1 MDGLFG
7 ADFEIDITKT
17 KAEAKKLAKK
27 LEQEKQI
34 EENTSKYLKSK
45 SLSIQERLD
54 IIKDKVLKVLGKQ
67 VENTICIRTLD
78 DFKNYIDK
86 ALMAGII
93 AVDTETNNTTDPLNC
108 EMMGLCL
115 YVPGEKQAYIPINH
129 IDLNTKQLL
138 PNQLTYIDCKN
149 QLQRV
154 LDNKVYIL
162 MHNGK
167 FDYEVI
173 KKTCNIEI
181 PPDWD
186 TLIGARLIDENKY
199 ADKRVGLKY
208 LYTTE
213 IDPAQEKYSIDELFE
228 SIPYKYVQPE
238 IFALYA
244 ATDSMM
250 TYKVYIWEKEYFDKP
265 ENKKLKWLA
274 ENIEMPIVQVTAE
287 MEYTGVTIDTVY
299 GERLKLKYNNLLQD
313 LDKKIQK
320 ELDNLKPTID
330 KWRLSVEA
338 NSRTLAYV
346 ADKSKMSAEKIAQ
359 VYNLIDENGKRYK
372 EAKPKVEQL
381 SDPIN
386 LASPT
391 QLAIL
396 LYDILKAPQVNKN
409 SPRATG
415 EEELKDIAKK
425 RTDLKICQLLIE
437 RRGLVKLI
445 STYIEV
451 IPALA
456 KHWKDGRIR
465 YRLSSMGTNTG
476 RFSSGGNF
484 KYLDENENP
493 VTINSINSQNL
504 PSHNPEI
511 RLLFKASTINNVIE
525 ADDNEPIAI
534 DEAAEVEMLNGWVKC
549 ENVKIGD
556 LMLVN
561 DKPIAV
567 KSINYDANSMTY
579 LFGV

>member
-1 MDGLFG
+1 MEGLFG
-7 ADFEIDITKT
+7 TDFEIDITKT
-17 KAEAKKLAKK
+17 KAEAKKIAKK

-54 IIKDKVLKVLGKQ
+54 IIKDKVLNVLGKQ

-78 DFKNYIDK
+78 EFKTYIDK
-86 ALMAGII
+86 AIKAGII
-93 AVDTETNNTTDPLNC
+93 SVDTETNNTTDPINC

-115 YVPGEKQAYIPINH
+115 YVPGEKQVYIPINH
-129 IDLNTKQLL
+129 VDLNTKQLL
-138 PNQLTYIDCKN
+138 PNQLTYIDCRN

-213 IDPAQEKYSIDELFE
+213 IDPVQEKYSIDELFE

-238 IFALYA
+238 LFALYA

-250 TYKVYIWEKEYFDKP
+250 TYKVYVWEKGYFDKP

-274 ENIEMPIVQVTAE
+274 ENIEMPIVSVTAK
-287 MEYTGVTIDTVY
+287 MELRGVTIDQTFAQ
-299 GERLKLKYNNLLQD
+299 RLKDKYN
-313 LDKKIQK
+313 KKLIDIDTQINI
-320 ELDNLKPTID
+320 ELEKIKPQID
-330 KWRLSVEA
+330 SWRLSPEA
-338 NSRTLAYV
+338 NARSRQYV
-346 ADKSKMSAEKIAQ
+346 PKKSKMSIEKQ
-359 VYNLIDENGKRYK
+359 ETTYNLIDENGNRYK
-372 EAKPKVEQL
+372 ETKPKTEQL

-396 LYDILKAPQVNKN
+396 LYDILGAPQVNKN

-415 EEELKDIAKK
+415 EEELKTILEKK
-425 RTDLKICQLLIE
+425 PELTLCSLMLE
-437 RRGLVKLI
+437 RRGIMKLI
-445 STYIEV
+445 TTYIDV
-451 IPALA
+451 IPELA
-456 KHWKDGRIR
+456 KNWADGKIR
-465 YRLSSMGTNTG
+465 FRLNSYGTSTG
-476 RFSSGGNF
+476 RFSSGG
-484 KYLDENENP
+484 KWKKLDNNDNP
-493 VTINSINSQNL
+493 ETIDGINIQQI
-504 PSHNPEI
+504 PSHSTDIRQLFIGGQDETELYFNNNLLKLPEI
-511 RLLFKASTINNVIE
+511 T
-525 ADDNEPIAI
+525 
-534 DEAAEVEMLNGWVKC
+534 EVETTNGYKFG
-549 ENVKIGD
+549 KD
-556 LMLVN
+556 LAFGEKLITDEGIKTISN
-561 DKPIAV
+561 
-567 KSINYDANSMTY
+567 INYKNKVY
-579 LFGV
+579 YIQVV